1 MKRGLLLFLGCCF
14 AVPAFAQ
21 VNVLLQT
28 KLNARLDTAIVK
40 SLFFAGIQDKL
51 SENYVKAAE
60 SFNKILVIDPNNAAV
75 YFELATVNYRQ
86 NKMQE
91 AELAIKRATEL
102 ESNNVW
108 YWKFLVEMY
117 KRKGDMNALIT
128 VFNELIRLDPG
139 NDSYFY
145 DRSNAWLLADKPE
158 EAAKG
163 YDELEKKFGSSEELT
178 AARQRMTGKTNG
190 EGKRLSKGDAL
201 DELKKAKAL
210 EPDNFEV
217 DLALADAYKSQ
228 KNSVE
233 ANAALQKAFAN
244 PAMPAEEKIKI
255 IMMLFTGTKNVQ
267 RMNDARGLAEIAV
280 KTHPDV
286 AAVKGVY
293 AEVLYQQGDL
303 QGALKEFQGV
313 LQLTEQLYKVWEQ
326 TLNIQIKLNAFKDA
340 IQTADQALAL
350 YPNQGILYYY
360 RALAYKGNGQRAE
373 ALVQIK
379 AALQLDTEN
388 AVYKELYE
396 GLK

>member
-1 MKRGLLLFLGCCF
+1 MKGSLLMFLGF
-14 AVPAFAQ
+14 YLAVPAFAQ
-21 VNVLLQT
+21 VNGLPQT
-28 KLNARLDTAIVK
+28 KLNARLDTTIVK
-40 SLFFAGIQDKL
+40 SLFFTGLQDKL

-60 SFNKILVIDPNNAAV
+60 SFNKILVMDPDNAAV

-91 AELAIKRATEL
+91 AELAIKKATEL
-102 ESNNVW
+102 ERNNVW

-128 VFNELIRLDPG
+128 VFNELIRLDPN
-139 NDSYFY
+139 NDSYYY

-163 YDELEKKFGSSEELT
+163 YDELEKKFGPSQELT
-178 AARQRMTGKTNG
+178 TARQRMTGRSDS
-190 EGKRLSKGDAL
+190 EGKKLSKGDAL
-201 DELKKAKAL
+201 EELKKAKAS

-217 DLALADAYKSQ
+217 DLALADAYKAQ

-233 ANAALQKAFAN
+233 ANAALQKAFVNA
-244 PAMPAEEKIKI
+244 AMPTEQKIKI

-280 KTHPDV
+280 KTHPDD
-286 AAVKGVY
+286 AAIKGVY

-313 LQLTEQLYKVWEQ
+313 LKITEQLYKAWEQ
-326 TLNIQIKLNAFKDA
+326 TLNIQIKLGAFKEA
-340 IQTADQALAL
+340 IKTADQALAL
-350 YPNQGILYYY
+350 YPNQGIIYYY
-360 RALAYKGNGQRAE
+360 LALAFKGNGQKNE
-373 ALVQIK
+373 ALEQIK
-379 AALQLDTEN
+379 AALQLDPEN

>member
-1 MKRGLLLFLGCCF
+1 MKGSLLMFLGCYLS
-14 AVPAFAQ
+14 VPAFTQ
-21 VNVLLQT
+21 VSALPQT
-28 KLNARLDTAIVK
+28 KLNARLDTTIVK
-40 SLFFAGIQDKL
+40 SLFFTGLQDKL

-60 SFNKILVIDPNNAAV
+60 SFNKILVMDPENAAV

-102 ESNNVW
+102 ERNNVW

-128 VFNELIRLDPG
+128 VFNELIRLDPN
-139 NDSYFY
+139 NDSYYY

-158 EAAKG
+158 EAAKS
-163 YDELEKKFGSSEELT
+163 YDELEKKFGPSQELT
-178 AARQRMTGKTNG
+178 TARQRMTGNSDA
-190 EGKRLSKGDAL
+190 EGKKLSKGDAL
-201 DELKKAKAL
+201 EELKKAKAA

-217 DLALADAYKSQ
+217 DLALADAYKAQ

-233 ANAALQKAFAN
+233 ATAALQKAFAN
-244 PAMPAEEKIKI
+244 PAMPVEQKIKI

-280 KTHPDV
+280 KTHPDD

-303 QGALKEFQGV
+303 QGALKEFQGI
-313 LQLTEQLYKVWEQ
+313 LKITDQLYKAWEQ
-326 TLNIQIKLNAFKDA
+326 TLNIQIKLGAFKEA
-340 IQTADQALAL
+340 IKTADQALAL
-350 YPNQGILYYY
+350 YPNQGIIYYY
-360 RALAYKGNGQRAE
+360 LAMAYKGNGQKAE
-373 ALVQIK
+373 ALTQIK
-379 AALQLDTEN
+379 AALQLDAEN